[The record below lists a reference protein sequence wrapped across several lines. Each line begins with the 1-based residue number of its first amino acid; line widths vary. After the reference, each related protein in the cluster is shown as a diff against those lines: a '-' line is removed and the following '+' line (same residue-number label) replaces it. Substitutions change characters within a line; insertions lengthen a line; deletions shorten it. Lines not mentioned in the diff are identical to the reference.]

1 MESITYLNI
10 QIEGVPFT
18 KLLSLEIKHNV
29 NEHGEADISCE
40 MENEAAQNYLKRV
53 DEKTMIRVLTTA
65 EGQPSVLFCGVV
77 KRAGIQIMSEYT
89 VLQLSLKSASTL
101 LDQEKKNKSFQNTTK
116 TYEEIMS
123 QTVAGQAQINMQ
135 VTDRA
140 IGSMIIQC
148 NETNWEF
155 CKRMASRLSAPIITS
170 IDGKVP
176 VLTVGIPKGGKQHQI
191 KSTESHTASQAA
203 ANGSRSVLDASGTSL
218 QTMQYVF
225 LGDSVSNGSGNLK
238 VSGIH
243 ASLAKGI
250 LISTVYIAG
259 ENQFKQTETANTQIS
274 GKMYTG
280 KVQEVQKDTVKVH
293 LIDID
298 GEYDGDSTVWLPY
311 STAYSSSDG
320 SGFYCM
326 PAEGDLVRVFFPGS
340 DEGQA
345 FAASSVSVSPGADVT
360 DKQWTGPNGKQILMT
375 KEGIYITTNSNENKI
390 FINLTDDEGIT
401 IVSNKNINIC
411 AKNNLSLISNNSIS
425 INAEKDI
432 LISTAESYIDIKPE
446 GIELGA
452 ENVVIK

>member
-18 KLLSLEIKHNV
+18 KLLSLEIKHNI
-29 NEHGEADISCE
+29 NEHGDADISCE
-40 MENEAAQNYLKRV
+40 MENEAAQNYIKRIN
-53 DEKTMIRVLTTA
+53 EKTMIRILTTA
-65 EGQPSVLFCGVV
+65 KGQPPVLFCGVV
-77 KRAGIQIMSEYT
+77 KHAGIQMMSEYT
-89 VLQLSLKSASTL
+89 VLQLSLKSVSTL

-116 TYEEIMS
+116 TYEKIMS
-123 QTVAGQAQINMQ
+123 QAVAGQAQINMQ

-140 IGSMIIQC
+140 IGNMIIQC

-155 CKRMASRLSAPIITS
+155 CKRMASRLSAPVITS
-170 IDGKVP
+170 IDGQVP
-176 VLTVGIPKGGKQHQI
+176 VLTVGIPKGGKQHEI
-191 KSTESHTASQAA
+191 KSTEYATSQGTANEGRPA
-203 ANGSRSVLDASGTSL
+203 LDACGTSL
-218 QTMQYVF
+218 QTMQYMF
-225 LGDSVSNGSGNLK
+225 LGDIVSNGSGNLK

-243 ASLAKGI
+243 ASLANGI

-280 KVQEVQKDTVKVH
+280 KVQDVQKDTVKVH

-298 GEYDGDSTVWLPY
+298 SEYDGDSTVWLPY

-375 KEGIYITTNSNENKI
+375 KEGIYITTNTNDNKI

-401 IVSNKNINIC
+401 IMSNKNINIC

>member
-10 QIEGVPFT
+10 QVEGVPHT
-18 KLLSLEIKHNV
+18 KLLGLEIKHAV

-40 MENEAAQNYLKRV
+40 MESEAAQNYIKRV
-53 DEKTMIRVLTTA
+53 DEKTMIRILTTA

-77 KRAGIQIMSEYT
+77 KSAGIQMMSEYA
-89 VLQLSLKSASTL
+89 VVQLSLKSVSTL
-101 LDQEKKNKSFQNTTK
+101 LDQEKKNKSFQNTAK
-116 TYEEIMS
+116 TYEQIMT
-123 QTVAGQAQINMQ
+123 QAVAGQASINMQ

-140 IGSMIIQC
+140 IGNMIIQC

-155 CKRMASRLSAPIITS
+155 CKRMASRLSAPLITS

-176 VLTVGIPKGGKQHQI
+176 VLTVGIPIGGRQHEI
-191 KSTESHTASQAA
+191 KTTESYADSQKTAGEGRPVFA
-203 ANGSRSVLDASGTSL
+203 GGGTSL
-218 QTMQYVF
+218 QTRQYVF
-225 LGDSVSNGSGNLK
+225 LGDTVSNGGGNLK

-243 ASLAKGI
+243 ATLAKGI
-250 LISTVYIAG
+250 LISTIYIAG
-259 ENQFKQTETANTQIS
+259 ENQLKQTETANVQIS

-280 KVQEVQKDTVKVH
+280 EVKDVQKDTVKVH

-298 GEYDGDSTVWLPY
+298 SEYDGDSTVWLPY
-311 STAYSSSDG
+311 STAYSSGDG

-326 PAEGDLVRVFFPGS
+326 PAKGDLVRVFFPGS

-375 KEGIYITTNSNENKI
+375 KEGIYITTNINDNKI

-425 INAEKDI
+425 VTAEKDI

>member
-18 KLLSLEIKHNV
+18 KLLSLEIKHNI
-29 NEHGEADISCE
+29 NEHGDADISCE
-40 MENEAAQNYLKRV
+40 MENEAAQNYIKRIN
-53 DEKTMIRVLTTA
+53 EKIMIRILTTA
-65 EGQPSVLFCGVV
+65 KGQPTVLFCGVV
-77 KRAGIQIMSEYT
+77 KHAGIQMMSEYT
-89 VLQLSLKSASTL
+89 VLQLSLKSVSTL

-123 QTVAGQAQINMQ
+123 QAVAGQAQINMQ

-140 IGSMIIQC
+140 IGNMIIQC

-155 CKRMASRLSAPIITS
+155 CKRMASRLSAPVITS

-176 VLTVGIPKGGKQHQI
+176 VLTVGIPKGGKQHEI
-191 KSTESHTASQAA
+191 KSTEYATSQGTANEDRPA
-203 ANGSRSVLDASGTSL
+203 LDACGTSL
-218 QTMQYVF
+218 QTMQYMF
-225 LGDSVSNGSGNLK
+225 LGDSISNGSGNLK

-243 ASLAKGI
+243 ASLANGI

-280 KVQEVQKDTVKVH
+280 KVQDVQKDTVKVH

-298 GEYDGDSTVWLPY
+298 SEYDGDSTVWLPY

-360 DKQWTGPNGKQILMT
+360 DKQWAGPNGKQILMT
-375 KEGIYITTNSNENKI
+375 KEGIYITTNTNDNKI

-401 IVSNKNINIC
+401 IMSNKNINIC

-432 LISTAESYIDIKPE
+432 LISTAESYIDIKPQ